1 MPTMDALTP
10 NDKQARD
17 FMLDAEFESQRIVIL
32 GGTSGIGLAIAQ
44 RAAAEGATV
53 IVASSRTE
61 RIDAA
66 LERLPA
72 SAEGY
77 TVDVRREKDVRDL
90 FSRLGTFDHLAFTA
104 GETLQIGPIADTD
117 LEGARRALDVRL
129 WGAYA
134 AAKHAVERL
143 RPGGSIVLSSGIA
156 AARPEPNWTVA
167 SSICGALD
175 ALTRALAVELAPIRV
190 NAVAPGVVRSDLWR
204 EMSEQDRSAMYDSL
218 SHALPVGRV
227 GEVGDVAE
235 TFLYLMRSA
244 YSSGTVVTVDGGS
257 VLV

>member
-143 RPGGSIVLSSGIA
+143 RPAGSIVLSSGIA

-218 SHALPVGRV
+218 SQALPVGRV

>member
-1 MPTMDALTP
+1 
-10 NDKQARD
+10 
-17 FMLDAEFESQRIVIL
+17 MLDTPFESQRIVIL
-32 GGTSGIGLAIAQ
+32 GGTSGIGLATAE

-53 IVASSRTE
+53 IVASSRTD

-77 TVDVRREKDVRDL
+77 SVDVRREEPIRDL
-90 FSRLGTFDHLAFTA
+90 FSRLGSFDHLAFTA

-117 LEGARRALDVRL
+117 VDEARAALDVRV

-134 AAKHAVERL
+134 AVKHAVAHL

-156 AARPEPNWTVA
+156 GTRPGANWTVA
-167 SSICGALD
+167 ASICGALD
-175 ALTRALAVELAPIRV
+175 ALTRALAVELAPVRV
-190 NAVAPGVVRSDLWR
+190 NAVASGVVRSNLWR
-204 EMSEQDRSAMYDSL
+204 GMSEEDRSAMYASL
-218 SHALPVGRV
+218 SEALPVGRV
-227 GEVGDVAE
+227 GEVSDIAE
-235 TFLYLMRSA
+235 AFLYLMRNG
-244 YSSGTVVTVDGGS
+244 YSSGATVTVDGGS

>member
-1 MPTMDALTP
+1 
-10 NDKQARD
+10 
-17 FMLDAEFESQRIVIL
+17 MLDTELDSQRIVIL
-32 GGTSGIGLAIAQ
+32 GGTSGIGLATAE

-53 IVASSRTE
+53 IVASSRAD

-72 SAEGY
+72 GAEGY
-77 TVDVRREKDVRDL
+77 AVDVRREEQVRDL
-90 FSRLGTFDHLAFTA
+90 FNQVGSFDHLAFTA
-104 GETLQIGPIADTD
+104 GERLQLGAIADTD
-117 LEGARRALDVRL
+117 LDSARHALEIRL
-129 WGAYA
+129 WGAYTA
-134 AAKHAVERL
+134 VKHGVAHL

-156 AARPEPNWTVA
+156 GTRPNANWTVA

-190 NAVAPGVVRSDLWR
+190 NAVAPGVVRSDLWQA
-204 EMSEQDRSAMYDSL
+204 MSEADRSAMYASL
-218 SHALPVGRV
+218 SEALPVGRV

-235 TFLYLMRSA
+235 TFLYLMRNG
-244 YSSGTVVTVDGGS
+244 YSSGTIVTVDGGS

>member
-44 RAAAEGATV
+44 RAAAEGAMV

>member
-143 RPGGSIVLSSGIA
+143 RPAGSIVLSSGIA

>member
-1 MPTMDALTP
+1 MNARSCATITTKRAL
-10 NDKQARD
+10 
-17 FMLDAEFESQRIVIL
+17 MLNTQFESERIVIL
-32 GGTSGIGLAIAQ
+32 GGTSGIGLATAE
-44 RAAAEGATV
+44 RAAADGATV
-53 IVASSRTE
+53 IVASSSAE

-77 TVDVRREKDVRDL
+77 TVDVRREEQVRDL
-90 FSRLGTFDHLAFTA
+90 FNRLGSFDHLAFTA
-104 GETLQIGPIADTD
+104 GETLKIGAIEDTD
-117 LEGARRALDVRL
+117 LEAARLGLDVRL

-134 AAKHAVERL
+134 AVKHAVAHL

-156 AARPEPNWTVA
+156 GTRPEPDWTVA
-167 SSICGALD
+167 ASICGALD

-204 EMSEQDRSAMYDSL
+204 QMSEEDRSAMYDSL
-218 SHALPVGRV
+218 SEALPVGRV
-227 GEVGDVAE
+227 GEVGDIAH
-235 TFLYLMRSA
+235 TFLYLMRNG
-244 YSSGTVVTVDGGS
+244 YSSGTIVTVDGGS